1 VNHAAQPPPSPG
13 RRLDAAPPSQRRAG
27 ALPDRS
33 GPWLTLGRLFVL
45 GTLGIALAVAV
56 ALFALLESS
65 RQSILAR
72 SDTLRESDAQ
82 QVGAQISDHLGVAS
96 RTLAQI
102 ERAMQVGVLDASS
115 PDAVEARLFAE
126 VLDNPMVS
134 DITLTR
140 AKLMG
145 YNDQGEAVLAP
156 DDRWQVVVFRTSGD
170 PASPVYTRRI
180 QVKDSAWIN
189 QVRRR
194 PAGGGLLSASFRPE
208 PNATDPTAHP
218 TFSVTASREYY
229 GKAIWSDLAW
239 SELDLALPEAQRRV
253 VVSVQKAVDD
263 MPGRFA
269 GVLRVGLL
277 TRAIDAL
284 PAARSQGSERVL
296 LCDDRGRLVARLA
309 PGDKVQSFDDELRI
323 VAAREPPEVA
333 AALARAGRSGGFVAD
348 GVRYLV
354 TFQGIANSQ
363 GWMTAILVPQ
373 DFYTHDLRAL
383 RDKFLGGLLAVT
395 LVVLAGGWLV
405 MRKVR
410 SSLRDVVEATRRMRG
425 FDFAPLPARS
435 GLREIADVLDGLE
448 RAKTSV
454 RALGRYVPVDLVR
467 QLYEANRDPELG
479 GELVAI
485 SLMFTDIEGFTSL
498 SETLSPDALAR
509 ALGQY
514 LQAMTKA
521 VRSTGGTV
529 DKFIGDAVMAFWNA
543 PLRVEDHS
551 VRACRAALQCIE
563 QTRALYA
570 SPDWRGLPALFTRF
584 GLHTATAMVGNFG
597 SQERLS
603 YTALGDGVNLASRLE
618 GLCKQYDVGLLA
630 SEATVKASGDAF
642 VFRRLDKVAVK
653 GRKQWVQVYEL
664 LGKAGACDAKMPTVR
679 TYEAALDAYLARDFR
694 KALAALEVLTDDPPS
709 QRLADRC
716 RDLLEHPPPEDWD
729 GVYVATN
736 K

>member
-1 VNHAAQPPPSPG
+1 V
-13 RRLDAAPPSQRRAG
+13 
-27 ALPDRS
+27 
-33 GPWLTLGRLFVL
+33 TLARLFVL
-45 GTLGIALAVAV
+45 GTLGISLAVAV
-56 ALFALLESS
+56 ALFALIESS
-65 RQSILAR
+65 RRSILER

-82 QVGAQISDHLGVAS
+82 QVGAQISDDLGVAS
-96 RTLAQI
+96 RTLAEI
-102 ERAMQVGVLDASS
+102 ERALQVGALDASS
-115 PDAVEARLFAE
+115 PDAVEARLFTE

-134 DITLTR
+134 DIALTR
-140 AKLMG
+140 ATLTG
-145 YNDQGEAVLAP
+145 YDAKGEAVLDP
-156 DDRWQVVVFRTSGD
+156 GDRWQIVVFRTSAD
-170 PASPVYTRRI
+170 PASAVTTRRI
-180 QVKDSAWIN
+180 QMKDGAWITD
-189 QVRRR
+189 VRRR
-194 PAGGGLLSASFRPE
+194 PPGGGLLSASFQPA
-208 PNATDPTAHP
+208 PLTTDPTAHP
-218 TFSVTASREYY
+218 TFTETASRKYY

-239 SELDLALPEAQRRV
+239 SELDQGLPEAERRV

-263 MPGRFA
+263 RPGRFA
-269 GVLRVGLL
+269 GVVRVGLL
-277 TRAIDAL
+277 TRSIDAL
-284 PAARSQGSERVL
+284 PAARSKSSERVL
-296 LCDDRGRLVARLA
+296 LCDHEGRLVARLT
-309 PGDKVQSFDDELRI
+309 PDDTLKVSGDDLRI
-323 VAAREPPEVA
+323 VPAHEPPEIA
-333 AALARAGRSGGFVAD
+333 AALARPGKSGALVAD

-354 TFQGIANSQ
+354 TFQGIPNSQ
-363 GWMTAILVPQ
+363 DWLTAILVPE

-383 RDKFLGGLLAVT
+383 RDRFLAGLFAVT
-395 LVVLAGGWLV
+395 IVVLGGGWLV

-410 SSLRDVVEATRRMRG
+410 GSLEEVVDATRRMRG
-425 FDFAPLPARS
+425 FDFAPLPAHS

-479 GELVAI
+479 GELIPI

-498 SETLSPDALAR
+498 SEKLSPDALAR

-543 PLRVEDHS
+543 PERVEDHP

-563 QTRALYA
+563 QTDALYA
-570 SPDWRGLPALFTRF
+570 SPDWKGLPALFTRF

-618 GLCKQYDVGLLA
+618 GLCKQYDVGVLA
-630 SEATVKASGDAF
+630 SEAIVKATGDAF

-653 GRKQWVQVYEL
+653 GKKQWVQVYEL
-664 LGKAGACDAKMPTVR
+664 LGEAGACDAKMPTAR
-679 TYEAALDAYLARDFR
+679 AYEAALDAYLARDFR
-694 KALAALEVLTDDPPS
+694 KGLTALEALSDDPPS
-709 QRLADRC
+709 RHLADRC
-716 RDLLEHPPPEDWD
+716 RDLLAHPPAEDWD
-729 GVYVATN
+729 GVYVATS